1 MLSTKTAL
9 EEKIRVSN
17 ERDEEYKL
25 GKKGPESQDE
35 KAGVAFLIYNYIT
48 QDKNLSKEAQRIFVY
63 WEKEQ
68 EDKAIMNIFCTL
80 Q

>member
-48 QDKNLSKEAQRIFVY
+48 QDKNLSRGTKDFRLLR
-63 WEKEQ
+63 KR
-68 EDKAIMNIFCTL
+68 TRR
-80 Q
+80 